1 MDRSL
6 VGAAMGRNPL
16 CIFIPC
22 HRVLGST
29 GKLTGYA
36 GGVGRKRHLL
46 GLEQSVV
53 HRDHARL

>member
-1 MDRSL
+1 
-6 VGAAMGRNPL
+6 MGRNPL

-46 GLEQSVV
+46 DLEQSVV